1 VLSGHRHRARAQ
13 AIVITGAGHVVAQRL
28 RRRWRRVADA
38 LAPPPLILMYH
49 RIAEDDLDPWHLC
62 VSPQNFAAH
71 MELLRRTRQPMRLD
85 DLTRELELGRCPRRA
100 VVVTFDDGYRDN
112 LLAALPVL
120 EAFDVSATVFCT
132 AGVVGGE
139 QAFWWDQLA
148 GLLLGPDPLPPTL
161 ALDVGGHRQCTGL
174 HAAARYDAADRAAD
188 RSRPDD
194 AAPAS
199 ARLRFYRQVWG
210 WLRALAE
217 SDRAHALLQI
227 AQWSSAAGADVPR
240 PLSREQ
246 AKALAASPLIE
257 IGAHS
262 VTHAALSTLSPAA
275 QRAEI
280 GHSKAQLEALVGRP
294 VVSFAYPFGDQGAD
308 TAALVREAGFR
319 SSCTTEAGAVRART
333 DPFQLPRI
341 AVGDWNADTLA
352 QALRSV
358 P

>member
-1 VLSGHRHRARAQ
+1 M
-13 AIVITGAGHVVAQRL
+13 ITGAGLVLGQRL
-28 RRRWRRVADA
+28 RRRWRRLADA

-49 RIAEDDLDPWHLC
+49 RIAEDDLDPWRLC
-62 VSPQNFAAH
+62 VSPKNFAAQ

-85 DLTRELELGRCPRRA
+85 DLTRELEQGRGPRRA

-120 EAFDVSATVFCT
+120 EAFDMPATVFCT

-148 GLLLGPDPLPPTL
+148 GLLLGPDLLPPTL
-161 ALDVGGHRQCTGL
+161 ALDVGGHAQRIELQ
-174 HAAARYDAADRAAD
+174 AAARHDAADRAAD
-188 RSRPDD
+188 RRRQDD

-199 ARLRFYRQVWG
+199 ARLRFYREVWG
-210 WLRALAE
+210 WLRPLAE
-217 SDRAHALLQI
+217 SDRAPVLEQI
-227 AQWSSAAGADVPR
+227 ARWSGADGTNVPR

-262 VTHAALSTLSPAA
+262 VTHAALSTLTPAA

-280 GHSKAQLEALVGRP
+280 EHSKAQLEALVGRP
-294 VVSFAYPFGDQGAD
+294 VVAFAYPFGDQGAD
-308 TAALVREAGFR
+308 TAALVRAAGFR
-319 SSCTTEAGAVRART
+319 SSCTTEAGSVRART
-333 DPFQLPRI
+333 DPFQLPRM
-341 AVGDWNADTLA
+341 AVGDWDADTLA